1 MTEEIDQTVLI
12 EKIEQLQQNIN
23 QAQKVDSD

>member
-23 QAQKVDSD
+23 QAQKLDSD